1 MGTEIDR
8 SSGEGGSDGH
18 VNGPN
23 WDGGETDA
31 TAPNPGPGSLER
43 NAAFAA
49 ASAVLFALGLL
60 VTESVGEVAVDVDLK
75 PFFVPYTLIFAAR
88 AAIPTL
94 SIGLG
99 AALGEG
105 VLDVFEGYEL
115 DDPIG
120 FIGYVV
126 GFSAFGWYLH
136 DVADDPS
143 RPRSLAVG
151 ATLGAF
157 VQAVFE
163 GVAYLTV
170 EETATA
176 ADAAVSTLGNT
187 VTHGLVLGALPLI
200 VLLPRVRAPLRRL
213 VE

>member
-1 MGTEIDR
+1 MPGETGGPRRRDR
-8 SSGEGGSDGH
+8 TDGIGPGGDRA
-18 VNGPN
+18 V
-23 WDGGETDA
+23 GGESE
-31 TAPNPGPGSLER
+31 PGPGSLQR

-49 ASAVLFALGLL
+49 ASAALFALGLL
-60 VTESVGEVAVDVDLK
+60 VTESFGEVAVDVDLK
-75 PFFVPYTLIFAAR
+75 PFFVPYLLIFAAR
-88 AAIPTL
+88 AAIPTMAV
-94 SIGLG
+94 GLG

-136 DVADDPS
+136 DVADDPT

-187 VTHGLVLGALPLI
+187 VTHGLILGAIPLV

-213 VE
+213 AD

>member
-1 MGTEIDR
+1 MPGNIGGPRTGDR
-8 SSGEGGSDGH
+8 TDAVGPGEEP
-18 VNGPN
+18 V
-23 WDGGETDA
+23 DGGGTG
-31 TAPNPGPGSLER
+31 PGPGSLKR

-60 VTESVGEVAVDVDLK
+60 VTESFGEVAVDVDLK
-75 PFFVPYTLIFAAR
+75 PFFLPYMLIFAAR

-126 GFSAFGWYLH
+126 GFSTFGWYLH
-136 DVADDPS
+136 DVAEDPT
-143 RPRSLAVG
+143 RPRALAVG

-163 GVAYLTV
+163 AVAYLAID
-170 EETATA
+170 ETATA
-176 ADAAVSTLGNT
+176 TDAAVSALGNT
-187 VTHGLVLGALPLI
+187 VTHGLLLGALPL
-200 VLLPRVRAPLRRL
+200 VVFLPLVQQRLRRL
-213 VE
+213 AE